1 MSHLSLNQ
9 NQFAQTPVIG
19 QVALQPNVDTE
30 TCQINIASAALA
42 GTIVAGTAVKLIDSA
57 GPEIVVDVCSAVT
70 DGPVFGV
77 IAFNAQKNSWSPG
90 DRVEVA
96 CDLNVVY
103 LKSSAAITR
112 GARVAVTN
120 ATVATDDPTVA
131 ADVTAGHYTLGVA
144 ETQVTGSGKLVKIK
158 VKPALNLV
166 PSTTSTCTSVV
177 SP

>member
-1 MSHLSLNQ
+1 M
-9 NQFAQTPVIG
+9 
-19 QVALQPNVDTE
+19 
-30 TCQINIASAALA
+30 
-42 GTIVAGTAVKLIDSA
+42 
-57 GPEIVVDVCSAVT
+57 VDVCSAVT